1 MELYFHYVLPVRLS
15 RATWQIDQDKQ
26 RDVAVAHADGWTVK
40 PVEWWGGEAMGR
52 WGGQGHEAGW
62 HGGIVGP
69 PATIY
74 LVGVPKRFSTCS
86 T

>member
-40 PVEWWGGEAMGR
+40 PVEWWGGGA
-52 WGGQGHEAGW
+52 
-62 HGGIVGP
+62 V
-69 PATIY
+69 
-74 LVGVPKRFSTCS
+74 V
-86 T
+86 